1 MTTKSPSDL
10 PEGKWP
16 WAIVPSR
23 AFGDKR
29 LKDADRRVLGAMCAF
44 VNRAGVCWPAM
55 ETMRLISGHKTEKS
69 IFDAVQR
76 LKAAGYVRQLRPKDY
91 QETASGWKTNRYQV
105 LWLGDE
111 AKPSREDIASADRI
125 RLATDPEPIDEVK
138 GGLGEDETSLALSR
152 SLALSLA
159 SAYAIAV
166 ERATGQFK
174 RADQELGAAN
184 RLANK
189 GFSAQQVQQATQE
202 VARAA
207 LARRAGVPALADV
220 ERHLMVETTP
230 S

>member
-1 MTTKSPSDL
+1 MKSPSDL

-16 WAIVPSR
+16 WSIVPSR

-76 LKAAGYVRQLRPKDY
+76 LKAVGYVRQLRPKDY

-138 GGLGEDETSLALSR
+138 GSLR
-152 SLALSLA
+152 GKKQSLTHAISLA
-159 SAYAIAV
+159 SAYATAV

-220 ERHLMVETTP
+220 ERHLMVEAPP

>member
-1 MTTKSPSDL
+1 MTMTSPSEL

-16 WAIVPSR
+16 WSIVPSR

-76 LKAAGYVRQLRPKDY
+76 LKAVGYVRQLRPKDY

-125 RLATDPEPIDEVK
+125 RLATDPEPIEEVK
-138 GGLGEDETSLALSR
+138 GGLGGERQSLTHAI
-152 SLALSLA
+152 SLA
-159 SAYAIAV
+159 SAYATAV

-220 ERHLMVETTP
+220 ERHLMVETPP

>member
-1 MTTKSPSDL
+1 MTSPSEL

-16 WAIVPSR
+16 WSIVPSR

-76 LKAAGYVRQLRPKDY
+76 LKAVGYVRQLRPKDY

-125 RLATDPEPIDEVK
+125 RLATDPELIEEVK
-138 GGLGEDETSLALSR
+138 GGLGGEKQSLTHAI
-152 SLALSLA
+152 SLA
-159 SAYAIAV
+159 SAYAAAV

-189 GFSAQQVQQATQE
+189 GFSAEQVQQATQE

-220 ERHLMVETTP
+220 ERHLMVETPP

>member
-1 MTTKSPSDL
+1 MNSPSEL

-76 LKAAGYVRQLRPKDY
+76 LKAVGYVRQLRPKDY
-91 QETASGWKTNRYQV
+91 QETASGWKSNRYQV

-125 RLATDPEPIDEVK
+125 RLATDPKPIDEVK
-138 GGLGEDETSLALSR
+138 GGMGGEKQSLTHAIL
-152 SLALSLA
+152 LA
-159 SAYAIAV
+159 SAYANAV
-166 ERATGQFK
+166 EAVTGQFK

-189 GFSAQQVQQATQE
+189 DFSAEQVQDATRA
-202 VARAA
+202 VALAA
-207 LARRAGVPALADV
+207 LAKRAGVPALADV
-220 ERHLMVETTP
+220 ERHLLVEHPP

>member
-1 MTTKSPSDL
+1 MTSRSDL

-16 WAIVPSR
+16 WSIVPSR

-125 RLATDPEPIDEVK
+125 RLATDPAPIDEVK
-138 GGLGEDETSLALSR
+138 GGLGGEKQSLTHAI
-152 SLALSLA
+152 SLA
-159 SAYAIAV
+159 SAYATAV
-166 ERATGQFK
+166 ERTTGQFK

-220 ERHLMVETTP
+220 ERHLMVEDPP

>member
-1 MTTKSPSDL
+1 
-10 PEGKWP
+10 
-16 WAIVPSR
+16 
-23 AFGDKR
+23 
-29 LKDADRRVLGAMCAF
+29 
-44 VNRAGVCWPAM
+44 M

-138 GGLGEDETSLALSR
+138 GGLGEEKQSLTHAI
-152 SLALSLA
+152 SLA
-159 SAYAIAV
+159 SAYATAV
-166 ERATGQFK
+166 ERTTGQFK

-220 ERHLMVETTP
+220 ERHLTVETPP

>member
-16 WAIVPSR
+16 WSIVPSR

-55 ETMRLISGHKTEKS
+55 QTMRLISGHKTEKS

-76 LKAAGYVRQLRPKDY
+76 LKAVGYVRQLRPKDY

-125 RLATDPEPIDEVK
+125 RLATDPEPIEEVK
-138 GGLGEDETSLALSR
+138 GGLGGNKQSLTHAI
-152 SLALSLA
+152 SLA
-159 SAYAIAV
+159 SAYATAV

-207 LARRAGVPALADV
+207 LAKRAGVPALADV
-220 ERHLMVETTP
+220 ERHLMVEITP

>member
-1 MTTKSPSDL
+1 MQ
-10 PEGKWP
+10 
-16 WAIVPSR
+16 
-23 AFGDKR
+23 
-29 LKDADRRVLGAMCAF
+29 
-44 VNRAGVCWPAM
+44 
-55 ETMRLISGHKTEKS
+55 TMRLISGHKTEKS

-76 LKAAGYVRQLRPKDY
+76 LKAVGYVRQLRPKDY

-125 RLATDPEPIDEVK
+125 RLATDPEPIEEVK
-138 GGLGEDETSLALSR
+138 GGLGGNKQSLTHAI
-152 SLALSLA
+152 SLA
-159 SAYAIAV
+159 SAYATAV

-220 ERHLMVETTP
+220 ERHLIVDTTP